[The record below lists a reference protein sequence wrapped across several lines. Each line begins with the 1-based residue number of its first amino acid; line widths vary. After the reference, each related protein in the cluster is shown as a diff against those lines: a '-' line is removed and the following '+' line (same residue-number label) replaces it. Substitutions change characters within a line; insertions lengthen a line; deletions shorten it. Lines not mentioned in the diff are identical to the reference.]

1 MSNEQPVFTMGSRK
15 GSPSPRFDFV
25 TYQKDGEAAKT
36 KLENLKT
43 RIDGGISI
51 DGLATDHADHADH
64 FDQTKGDL
72 SKTYQSE
79 HGFSF
84 AKEINAIPDGEVRI
98 IQSEKGFHLVQ
109 VLSRVHTPLTE
120 EIKASII
127 QKYYDEF
134 ALSPEF
140 RTTVLS
146 GICVLT
152 MIHKDAWTWEENE
165 EHLQT
170 SLRPRWLLRRSG
182 ALRLLTS

>member
-51 DGLATDHADHADH
+51 DGLATDHADH

-98 IQSEKGFHLVQ
+98 IQSEKGFHLVE
-109 VLSRVHTPLTE
+109 VLFRVHTPLTE

-127 QKYYDEF
+127 QKYYDELAPQDERDLF
-134 ALSPEF
+134 VKTLFYEVNPYF
-140 RTTVLS
+140 
-146 GICVLT
+146 
-152 MIHKDAWTWEENE
+152 K
-165 EHLQT
+165 
-170 SLRPRWLLRRSG
+170 
-182 ALRLLTS
+182 